1 LVVYFVGFVFCLCA
15 FSRASTAAIIALRRA
30 SASADP
36 LPDDGAT
43 AAAAA
48 DDDDDAAFF
57 FVEGSWNRRA
67 SRSVFFWFVCLFV
80 CFLSNRCEMPSVDF
94 DFNSYVM
101 EIPKRDRE
109 RQRDRWL
116 AVATAENSE
125 ICPVSCLVFYF
136 KSK

>member
-1 LVVYFVGFVFCLCA
+1 V
-15 FSRASTAAIIALRRA
+15 
-30 SASADP
+30 
-36 LPDDGAT
+36 
-43 AAAAA
+43 
-48 DDDDDAAFF
+48 FF
-57 FVEGSWNRRA
+57 FV
-67 SRSVFFWFVCLFV
+67 FFLCLFV